1 MFPFAKPPIGLI
13 LHTCIC
19 IHISITP
26 KKTGLN
32 CGSMTCP
39 TGGAPNINYGKNNYG
54 KNRSICPSPLISQEK
69 SIMEI
74 MATSKNYGKKK
85 VRITSGI
92 FWTLMGKNPIM
103 EKSDAG
109 AACLSWTFFF
119 SIILSVTIYIY
130 IYIYTC
136 SDCQCMG
143 VRPHTT
149 EYWALNIGVLNAKN
163 DQTLY
168 ALLPRTLIIEHF
180 HFPVQSSSLIT
191 WQSWLRIHTY
201 SFTIIQTHNTHM
213 IHT

>member
-1 MFPFAKPPIGLI
+1 MHFKGEYWIIENMCLKIWYMPLKPAIDIHNIWMFPFAKPPIGLI

-74 MATSKNYGKKK
+74 MATSKNYGKKQ

-109 AACLSWTFFF
+109 AACLSWTSFF

-130 IYIYTC
+130 NVYGYE
-136 SDCQCMG
+136 
-143 VRPHTT
+143 PK
-149 EYWALNIGVLNAKN
+149 IG
-163 DQTLY
+163 
-168 ALLPRTLIIEHF
+168 
-180 HFPVQSSSLIT
+180 
-191 WQSWLRIHTY
+191 
-201 SFTIIQTHNTHM
+201 
-213 IHT
+213 